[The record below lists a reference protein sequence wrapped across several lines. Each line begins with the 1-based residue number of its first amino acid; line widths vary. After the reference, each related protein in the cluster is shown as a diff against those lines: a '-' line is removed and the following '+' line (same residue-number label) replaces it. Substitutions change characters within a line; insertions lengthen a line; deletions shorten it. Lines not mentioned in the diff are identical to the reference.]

1 MNRALNRAAIGELL
15 QLLAADE
22 EGGAWRGERQDN
34 KGYADVRPDLVDAH
48 CGEGDALGNGDG
60 IHVFEPSPV
69 SEYGRHG
76 YR

>member
-15 QLLAADE
+15 QLLAAEE

-34 KGYADVRPDLVDAH
+34 KGDADVRPDVV
-48 CGEGDALGNGDG
+48 DALGNGDG

>member
-1 MNRALNRAAIGELL
+1 MNRALNISAIGELL

-22 EGGAWRGERQDN
+22 EGGAWRGERHDN
-34 KGYADVRPDLVDAH
+34 KGDADVRPDVV
-48 CGEGDALGNGDG
+48 DALGNGDA